1 MSYEGDSDDSEYLS
15 GDEPEDTVKVCTML
29 LTGVARII
37 IMYDQFCIRVQDWIN
52 IQSILKYITNMR
64 ITV

>member
-37 IMYDQFCIRVQDWIN
+37 IMCDQFWEYP
-52 IQSILKYITNMR
+52 L
-64 ITV
+64 